1 MQDDLIQLTHD
12 GIAEDRA
19 RFVILDDR
27 LKEVEVTRDEITWE
41 IPIAEWPVENYEG
54 KIEKLKAQ
62 FNAQSKE
69 LGIRKLIFL
78 ARNKADEAVN

>member
-1 MQDDLIQLTHD
+1 MKVLRR
-12 GIAEDRA
+12 DRA
-19 RFVILDDR
+19 RFVILDNR
-27 LKEVEVTRDEITWE
+27 LKELEVTRDQITWDM
-41 IPIAEWPVENYEG
+41 PVAEWPVENYEG

-78 ARNKADEAVN
+78 ARNNADEAVN